1 MKQSSLRSQF
11 WGGAFDVDPPV
22 SGGFDT
28 CWERWVMAS
37 RLLTEQA
44 GTFISRRRWGFFRL
58 KSMYLESFI
67 CFTYINWVRKV
78 MCTFFSEKCK
88 NVGQSICKVFLCCE
102 KSRLYPIY
110 INDSADISVYSIF
123 IIFANQ
129 GFFWSTPLIT
139 PSLKNDSKCRWGGGW
154 GVLLNDAT
162 NTTDEDLT
170 LIFCREKSS

>member
-44 GTFISRRRWGFFRL
+44 GTFISRRRWGFFRWL
-58 KSMYLESFI
+58 KSISRIVYL
-67 CFTYINWVRKV
+67 FTYINWVRKV

-88 NVGQSICKVFLCCE
+88 NVGQSICKGSITFLSMLWEKSTLPNIYQRFSGHKRLQHIHHLCKPRVFLVH
-102 KSRLYPIY
+102 
-110 INDSADISVYSIF
+110 SAHH
-123 IIFANQ
+123 
-129 GFFWSTPLIT
+129 PL
-139 PSLKNDSKCRWGGGW
+139 PKKW
-154 GVLLNDAT
+154 
-162 NTTDEDLT
+162 
-170 LIFCREKSS
+170 